1 MCSFYMTKFPGRV
14 NYYSRKYPMTIAEDA
29 RDELVEYC
37 KPFVRYVD
45 NAYFDGLNVRLYT
58 NIEHVYDFWR
68 DNWWSYS
75 HNVVPHG
82 QVYAIDDG
90 GKINLRDYYDGPL
103 QNPDV
108 NVGGLYSSETKTAII
123 LNQDYYGHT
132 KPSALGIAADIFEDQ
147 YDILSVHGASGSIDG
162 KGYLLIAPTNTGK
175 TTHSYG
181 PAIHHPGGEFHQ
193 DDWIFVEFEG
203 GKAIGKA
210 SEKQF
215 YMRTNSIEN
224 FPWLEPIFRMHKLE
238 NVKPDDPK
246 EKFLP
251 PDPRVMIDPRE
262 ILSPQ
267 KVVNEIRI
275 NKCFLLERNPK
286 ENVVAKSL
294 SSDEAVEILLR
305 APEQFYNNYLTIY
318 TERKIKKRAQ
328 LFRKLFEIA
337 EPYQINIVAKVEV
350 IRDIIIRITKS

>member
-1 MCSFYMTKFPGRV
+1 MCSFCITKFPGRV
-14 NYYSRKYPMTIAEDA
+14 NYYSPKFPMIITEDS
-29 RDELVEYC
+29 RDALVEYC

-45 NAYFDGLNVRLYT
+45 NAYFDGLNIRLYT

-82 QVYAIDDG
+82 QVYTIDDG
-90 GKINLRDYYDGPL
+90 GKINLKDYYDGSM
-103 QNPDV
+103 QNPEV
-108 NVGGLYSSETKTAII
+108 NAGGLYNTETKTAII
-123 LNQDYYGHT
+123 FNQDYYGQT

-147 YDILSVHGASGSIDG
+147 YDILSVHGASGAIDG

-203 GKAIGKA
+203 GKAVGKA

-224 FPWLEPIFRMHKLE
+224 FPWLEKVFRTHKLE

-251 PDPRVMIDPRE
+251 PDPRVMIDPKE

-267 KVVNEIRI
+267 KVANEIRI

-294 SSDEAVEILLR
+294 SSDEAVDVLLK

-337 EPYQINIVAKVEV
+337 EPYQINIVAKVEA
-350 IRDIIIRITKS
+350 IRDIIIKITKS

>member
-1 MCSFYMTKFPGRV
+1 MRIS
-14 NYYSRKYPMTIAEDA
+14 EDA
-29 RDELVEYC
+29 RDELVEHC
-37 KPFVRYVD
+37 KHFVRYVD
-45 NAYFDGLNVRLYT
+45 NAYFDGLNIRLYT

-82 QVYAIDDG
+82 QVYTIDDG
-90 GKINLRDYYDGPL
+90 GKINLKDYYDGPM
-103 QNPDV
+103 QNPDI
-108 NVGGLYSSETKTAII
+108 NTGGLYNTETKTAII

-147 YDILSVHGASGSIDG
+147 YDILSVHGASGAIDS

-193 DDWIFVEFEG
+193 DDWIFVEFEA
-203 GKAIGKA
+203 GKAVGKA

-224 FPWLEPIFRMHKLE
+224 FPWLEPIFRTHKLE
-238 NVKPDDPK
+238 NVKPDDPR

-275 NKCFLLERNPK
+275 NKCFLLQRNP
-286 ENVVAKSL
+286 EESVVAKSL
-294 SSDEAVEILLR
+294 SPDEAVEILLN
-305 APEQFYNNYLTIY
+305 ASEQFYNNYLTIY

-328 LFRKLFEIA
+328 LFKKLFEIA
-337 EPYQINIVAKVEV
+337 EPYQINIVANVET
-350 IRDIIIRITKS
+350 IRDIIIKITKS